1 MISVWI
7 FGTDVEAKVQTWFV
21 THDDVGWTGE

>member
-1 MISVWI
+1 MVSVWI
-7 FGTDVEAKVQTWFV
+7 FRTNVEAKVQAWFV